1 MGYPPHLQYNQISSS
16 GPDYS
21 QSTPPYHSDSH
32 QHHQSSS
39 GGGGGGGGSSS
50 GKSTTNPQY
59 FRNNFLRM
67 FMDKLVNVG
76 KVLPIPF
83 VTKYASSSS
92 PSASPYPYHQQQ
104 GQQYHGYGGRQG
116 HFSRRM
122 K

>member
-1 MGYPPHLQYNQISSS
+1 MGYPPHLQYNHLSS

-21 QSTPPYHSDSH
+21 QSSPPHHHSDPH
-32 QHHQSSS
+32 QHQNS
-39 GGGGGGGGSSS
+39 GGGGGGGSSS

-83 VTKYASSSS
+83 VTKYASSPSSS
-92 PSASPYPYHQQQ
+92 PYLHQQQ
-104 GQQYHGYGGRQG
+104 LQQFQGYGRHG

>member
-1 MGYPPHLQYNQISSS
+1 MGYPPHLQYNHLSS

-21 QSTPPYHSDSH
+21 QSSSPHHSEPH
-32 QHHQSSS
+32 QHHQNS
-39 GGGGGGGGSSS
+39 GGGGGSGGGSSS

-67 FMDKLVNVG
+67 FMDKLVNMG

-83 VTKYASSSS
+83 VTKYATS
-92 PSASPYPYHQQQ
+92 PSTSPYPYQQQ
-104 GQQYHGYGGRQG
+104 VQQYQGGYGRHG
-116 HFSRRM
+116 HFNRRM